1 MTPIKPPSLCPRCR
15 EEMRVADWGAGFQ
28 AVCLECRWRSCRY
41 PSAEKAETDIAPLAW
56 FEPRDRLPTPAEE
69 EAHLE
74 RHGGAAGWMVLQ
86 TGGTEVAR
94 LHQLHFVPNEAVVL
108 RYYREMVGA
117 GLWVVTVYPALKD
130 GRPVGWPEVKH
141 G

>member
-56 FEPRDRLPTPAEE
+56 FEPRDRLPTIEE
-69 EAHLE
+69 EAAHRE
-74 RHGGAAGWMVLQ
+74 RHGDGAGWMGRQRFTTVGDGCITDWSGWRPVSCALDAHP
-86 TGGTEVAR
+86 T
-94 LHQLHFVPNEAVVL
+94 PL
-108 RYYREMVGA
+108 RE
-117 GLWVVTVYPALKD
+117 WQSYPHVE